1 MTGGD
6 ATVRTIM
13 TSDVVTLSPD
23 QTVPE
28 AADVLAEHR
37 IGLGVEVVDGG
48 ALVGLLRD
56 EDLIVS
62 EAKLHVPTVIE
73 FLGAELV
80 WPRSEKRW
88 EAELKKAAASTV
100 ADVMTTDVPTVSPTD
115 RVEAA
120 ATLMHDRN
128 ASHVCVTDGDRLVGI
143 VARGDLVR
151 YLAATT

>member
-1 MTGGD
+1 MPGD
-6 ATVRTIM
+6 VIVTTIM
-13 TSDVVTLSPD
+13 TSDVITLSPE

-28 AADVLAEHR
+28 AADVLAEHH
-37 IGLGVEVVDGG
+37 IGAAPVIDGRK
-48 ALVGLLRD
+48 LVGLLRD

-80 WPRSEKRW
+80 WPKSEKRW

-100 ADVMTTDVPTVSPTD
+100 ADVMTTDFPTVSPTD
-115 RVEAA
+115 SVEAV
-120 ATLMHDRN
+120 ATAMHDRN